1 MSRPKIGLALGS
13 GGARGFS
20 HLGVIKILEE
30 NKIPID
36 YIAGSSMGALVGAFY
51 GAGQSIDQMY
61 QLALTFKRKYFM
73 DIMVPKMGLIQGE
86 RIKSYIKMFTYN
98 KKLEDFKIPVSVV
111 TTDIYSGEKII
122 FQKGDAASAVR
133 ASISI
138 PGIFVPEKVDDRLLV
153 DGGVID
159 RIPVS
164 VVKDMGADLVI
175 AVDCSKF
182 EENTDVHSIYD
193 IIMQSIDIMQNEI
206 TNYRMVDADIVMR
219 PEVYSYSS
227 RNYTQIGEIIQ
238 KGEEEAKKHIQ
249 SINKAIKD
257 WKDLHENK

>member
-20 HLGVIKILEE
+20 HLGVIKVLEE
-30 NKIPID
+30 HGIPID

-51 GAGQSIDQMY
+51 GSGQTVENMY

-73 DIMVPKMGLIQGE
+73 DIIVPKMGLIQGD
-86 RIKSYIKMFTYN
+86 RIKSYISMFTFN
-98 KKLEDFKIPVSVV
+98 KKLEEFKIPVSIVA
-111 TTDIYSGEKII
+111 TDVYNGEKVV
-122 FQKGDAASAVR
+122 FSEGDAATAVR

-138 PGIFVPEKVDDRLLV
+138 PGVFVPVKVGDHLLV

-159 RIPVS
+159 RIPIS
-164 VVKDMGADLVI
+164 VVKDMGADIVI

-182 EENTDVHSIYD
+182 EKNTEVYSIYD

-206 TNYRMVDADIVMR
+206 TNYRMVDADIIMR

-227 RNYTQIGEIIQ
+227 RNYSQIEEIIS
-238 KGEEEAKKHIQ
+238 KGEEEGIKHIDQ
-249 SINKAIKD
+249 IKNVIAD
-257 WKDLHENK
+257 WKGSDAN

>member
-20 HLGVIKILEE
+20 HLGVIKILEKH
-30 NKIPID
+30 NIPID

-51 GAGQSIDQMY
+51 GAGQSIEQMY

-98 KKLEDFKIPVSVV
+98 KRLEDFDIPVSIV
-111 TTDIYSGEKII
+111 TTDIYSGEKVV
-122 FQKGDAASAVR
+122 FNEGDAASAVR

-138 PGIFVPEKVDDRLLV
+138 PGIFVPENIAGRLLV

-159 RIPVS
+159 RIPIS
-164 VVKDMGADLVI
+164 VVKDMGADIVI

-182 EENTDVHSIYD
+182 EQNTEVYSIYD

-206 TNYRMVDADIVMR
+206 TNYRMVDADVVMR

-227 RNYTQIGEIIQ
+227 RNYTQIAEIIE
-238 KGEEEAKKHIQ
+238 KGEKEAEKQ
-249 SINKAIKD
+249 VESIKKAIED
-257 WKDLHENK
+257 WKGLNAN

>member
-20 HLGVIKILEE
+20 HLGVIKILEKE
-30 NKIPID
+30 GIPID

-51 GAGQSIDQMY
+51 GAGQSVEHLY

-73 DIMVPKMGLIQGE
+73 DFIVPKMGLVQGE
-86 RIKSYIKMFTYN
+86 RIKSYIRMFTYN
-98 KKLEDFKIPVSVV
+98 KNLEDFDIPVSIV
-111 TTDIYSGEKII
+111 TTDIYSGEKVI
-122 FQKGDAASAVR
+122 FKEGDAATAVR

-138 PGIFVPEKVDDRLLV
+138 PGVFVPEKVDQRLLV

-164 VVKDMGADLVI
+164 VVKDMGADIVI

-182 EENTDVHSIYD
+182 EKNTEIYSIYD

-206 TNYRMVDADIVMR
+206 TNYRMVDADVVMR
-219 PEVYSYSS
+219 PEVYTYSS
-227 RNYTQIGEIIQ
+227 RNYTQVSEIIQ
-238 KGEEEAKKHIQ
+238 KGEEEAIQHVESIKKVI
-249 SINKAIKD
+249 SD
-257 WKDLHENK
+257 WKGRHDD

>member
-1 MSRPKIGLALGS
+1 MVLDNPL
-13 GGARGFS
+13 
-20 HLGVIKILEE
+20 IK
-30 NKIPID
+30 
-36 YIAGSSMGALVGAFY
+36 
-51 GAGQSIDQMY
+51 MY

-98 KKLEDFKIPVSVV
+98 KRLEEFKTPVSIVA
-111 TTDIYSGEKII
+111 TDIYSGEKVI
-122 FQKGDAASAVR
+122 FNEGDAASAVR

-138 PGIFVPEKVDDRLLV
+138 PGVFVPEKINDRLLV

-164 VVKDMGADLVI
+164 VVKDMGADIVI

-182 EENTDVHSIYD
+182 EQNTEVYSIYD

-227 RNYTQIGEIIQ
+227 RNYSQIKEIIE
-238 KGEEEAKKHIQ
+238 KGEEEAEKHIQ
-249 SINKAIKD
+249 SIKKAIED
-257 WKDLHENK
+257 WKGLNAN